1 MSNKL
6 TIIIPTRNRAS
17 LAINAAESILGQQG
31 LSPHILLSDNSTK
44 DEESSLLNDYVENN
58 RSKNIT
64 LIRPQKPLP
73 MSDHW
78 NWAIEHALTNTGGTH
93 FAILTDRM
101 LFRPGL
107 IREVLE
113 LIDAHPSKV
122 ISYTYDRIN
131 DNSQPVA
138 YQPLPRSGLIL
149 TLGSSQLLHMA
160 AGMKFSSCLPRML
173 NSVSPRVL
181 LEKMRARFGSV
192 FSSISPDYCYCFR
205 ALSQENSIVYYDKSI
220 LLSYAH
226 DRSNGASV
234 SRGTKSLDH
243 VDFLRSQ
250 PSGSINSNTPLPQI
264 MTVGNA
270 VVNEYNFVKEESQ
283 SPEFLE
289 IKQDAYLEFLAQE
302 VSNYNS
308 QEAMESAFLTLKN
321 AGWIQPSTRMFSSC
335 VKFFNRAALW
345 ALSRKFRTT
354 QDAIAYAL
362 ATGPRTNPIFF
373 ALRSDLKNAK
383 I

>member
-6 TIIIPTRNRAS
+6 TIIIPTRNRAN
-17 LAINAAESILGQQG
+17 LAINAVESILGQQD
-31 LSPHILLSDNSTK
+31 LSPHILLSDNSTNHE
-44 DEESSLLNDYVENN
+44 DSALLNDYVTNAS
-58 RSKNIT
+58 SKSVT

-78 NWAIEHALTNTGGTH
+78 NWAMEHALTNTDSTH

-101 LFRPGL
+101 LFRPGST
-107 IREVLE
+107 REILE
-113 LIDAHPSKV
+113 LIDERPNKV

-131 DNSQPVA
+131 DHAQPVV
-138 YQPLPRSGLIL
+138 YQPLPRSGFIL
-149 TLGSSQLLHMA
+149 ALSSSHLLHMA
-160 AGMKFSSCLPRML
+160 ASMKFSSCLPRML
-173 NSVSPRVL
+173 NSVSPRDL
-181 LEKMRARFGSV
+181 LEKMRVRFGSI

-226 DRSNGASV
+226 DRSNGANV
-234 SRGTKSLDH
+234 SRGTQSLDH
-243 VDFLRSQ
+243 LDFLRSQ
-250 PSGSINSNTPLPQI
+250 SSGSINGNTPLPQI

-270 VVNEYNFVKEESQ
+270 VVNEYNFVKEESE
-283 SPEFLE
+283 SPEFPE
-289 IKQDAYLEFLAQE
+289 IKQDAYLGFLAQE
-302 VSNYNS
+302 VSNYNN

-321 AGWIQPSTRMFSSC
+321 AGWIQPPPRMFSAC
-335 VKFFNRAALW
+335 VNFFNRAALW
-345 ALSRKFRTT
+345 ALSRKFGTS

-362 ATGPRTNPIFF
+362 ATGPRTHPIFF
-373 ALRSDLKNAK
+373 ALRNDLKKAQ